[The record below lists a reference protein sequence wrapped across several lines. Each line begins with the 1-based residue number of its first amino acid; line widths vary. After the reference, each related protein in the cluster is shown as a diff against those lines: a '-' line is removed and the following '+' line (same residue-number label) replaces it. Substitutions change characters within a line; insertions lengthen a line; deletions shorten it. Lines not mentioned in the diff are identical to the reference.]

1 MAVPQSS
8 CIEIKEMIA
17 VTRPPP
23 SVIIP
28 TSDSPFTAGKGS
40 GSGLIS
46 VLCVFEDPLFL
57 DRICRHLELN
67 GDIFA
72 DISVSVEDALHLMI
86 YVAFDAVV
94 TDALVWQGQTN
105 RFVKIVRDRGNT
117 IPFICIIRP
126 GNAVIE
132 TEARAYGAVYFVTHD
147 ETNPFSDFDRVY
159 RTVKMVV
166 TRKEENSGPGVF
178 IQ

>member
-1 MAVPQSS
+1 MEVPH
-8 CIEIKEMIA
+8 CPCLETKEMIA
-17 VTRPPP
+17 LTRPPP
-23 SVIIP
+23 AAIP
-28 TSDSPFTAGKGS
+28 PSLVSPIPAGKRSES
-40 GSGLIS
+40 GIIS

-57 DRICRHLELN
+57 DRICRYLELN

-105 RFVKIVRDRGNT
+105 GFLKTVRGRGNE
-117 IPFICIIRP
+117 IPFICMNRP

-132 TEARAYGAVYFVTHD
+132 AEARAYSAVIFVPWDT
-147 ETNPFSDFDRVY
+147 TNPFFEFDRVY
-159 RTVKMVV
+159 QIVKKVAAD
-166 TRKEENSGPGVF
+166 TKESSRPGVF
-178 IQ
+178 T

>member
-1 MAVPQSS
+1 MVVPH
-8 CIEIKEMIA
+8 CPCLETKEMIA
-17 VTRPPP
+17 LTRPPP
-23 SVIIP
+23 AAIP
-28 TSDSPFTAGKGS
+28 PSLVSPIPAGKRSES
-40 GSGLIS
+40 GIIS

-57 DRICRHLELN
+57 DRICRYLELN

-105 RFVKIVRDRGNT
+105 GFLKTVRGRGNE
-117 IPFICIIRP
+117 IPFICMNRP

-132 TEARAYGAVYFVTHD
+132 AEARAYSAVIFVPWD
-147 ETNPFSDFDRVY
+147 NANPLSEFDRVY
-159 RTVKMVV
+159 QIVKKVAAD
-166 TRKEENSGPGVF
+166 TKESSRPGVF
-178 IQ
+178 T